1 MTKPYYY
8 VRFRWDFGVD
18 IGKIAGEFAE
28 DFTVEEVK
36 TFESDRDMTLY
47 RGHREELKATA
58 DSLTVLL
65 SRTRA
70 VLYQREATPFTERDM
85 ELRGRIL
92 ELYPRGRVTPLPLL
106 FSDEPKFEVADSSLD
121 PM

>member
-18 IGKIAGEFAE
+18 IEKVAGELAE
-28 DFTVEEVK
+28 DFTVEGIK

-47 RGHREELKATA
+47 RGHREELKARA

-106 FSDEPKFEVADSSLD
+106 FSDEPKFEVANRSRDST
-121 PM
+121 

>member
-1 MTKPYYY
+1 MIKPYFY
-8 VRFRWDFGVD
+8 VRFRWDFGAD
-18 IGKIAGEFAE
+18 IGKLASELAE

-47 RGHREELKATA
+47 RGHREELKAKA

-70 VLYQREATPFTERDM
+70 VLYQREAEPFTERDVR
-85 ELRGRIL
+85 LRSRIL
-92 ELYPRGRVTPLPLL
+92 ELYPRGRVTPLPLM
-106 FSDEPKFEVADSSLD
+106 FSDEPKFEVATRSRGST
-121 PM
+121 

>member
-18 IGKIAGEFAE
+18 IEKVAGELAE

-106 FSDEPKFEVADSSLD
+106 FSDEPKFEVADRS
-121 PM
+121 

>member
-8 VRFRWDFGVD
+8 VRFRWDMGVD
-18 IGKIAGEFAE
+18 IGKVAGELAE
-28 DFTVEEVK
+28 GFNVEEVK

-47 RGHREELKATA
+47 KGHREELKATA

-70 VLYQREATPFTERDM
+70 VLYQREAEPFTEKDM
-85 ELRGRIL
+85 ALRGRIL

-106 FSDEPKFEVADSSLD
+106 FSDEPKFEVADSSRD
-121 PM
+121 ST

>member
-18 IGKIAGEFAE
+18 IGIIVGELAE
-28 DFTVEEVK
+28 DFVVEEVK

-47 RGHREELKATA
+47 KGHREELKATA

-70 VLYQREATPFTERDM
+70 VLYQREAEPFTERDM
-85 ELRGRIL
+85 KLRGRIL

-106 FSDEPKFEVADSSLD
+106 FSDEPKFEVADSSRD
-121 PM
+121 SM